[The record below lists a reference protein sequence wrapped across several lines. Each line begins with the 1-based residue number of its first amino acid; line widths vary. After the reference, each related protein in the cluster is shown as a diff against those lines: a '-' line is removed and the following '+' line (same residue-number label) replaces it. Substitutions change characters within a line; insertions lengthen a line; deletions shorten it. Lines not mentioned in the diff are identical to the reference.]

1 MGVSR
6 IFFGYT
12 WHARGVLF
20 SPCKI
25 DEPRY
30 KILRTSQC
38 NLHAP
43 IFEGQADKIRRDGR
57 APQSANAEEIRRR
70 STCDIER
77 QADKIRRDRRAPES
91 ANAEGIR
98 RRSTCDIERQEPRSR
113 VPTDKGEDWGC
124 TTKGAGHGEPAD
136 DRVRLSEEWK
146 RIGD

>member
-20 SPCKI
+20 SPVQN

-38 NLHAP
+38 SLHAP

-57 APQSANAEEIRRR
+57 AP
-70 STCDIER
+70 
-77 QADKIRRDRRAPES
+77 ES

-98 RRSTCDIERQEPRSR
+98 RRSTCDNERQEPRSR
-113 VPTDKGEDWGC
+113 VPTDKGGDWGC
-124 TTKGAGHGEPAD
+124 TTKGAGH
-136 DRVRLSEEWK
+136 
-146 RIGD
+146 

>member
-20 SPCKI
+20 SPVQN

-38 NLHAP
+38 SLHAP

-57 APQSANAEEIRRR
+57 AP
-70 STCDIER
+70 
-77 QADKIRRDRRAPES
+77 ES

-98 RRSTCDIERQEPRSR
+98 RRSTDVRHRAPRA
-113 VPTDKGEDWGC
+113 KI
-124 TTKGAGHGEPAD
+124 KGAHRQGWGLGN
-136 DRVRLSEEWK
+136 VLLSVLAMVNRQMTEF
-146 RIGD
+146 G